1 MWNRNRDE
9 GGLAVADVAQEIE
22 VRAIDGLRSAYREQ
36 GYDQGYTRAT
46 RDIAALLVLA
56 TEEFIRSE
64 SLGEAD
70 RKLVR
75 AFLRYAERHVEAS
88 SPAFTYVEHSLGI

>member
-1 MWNRNRDE
+1 MWNRNTDE
-9 GGLAVADVAQEIE
+9 GGLAVEDVSREFSAL
-22 VRAIDGLRSAYREQ
+22 DGLRSAYREQ

-56 TEEFIRSE
+56 TEEFIRAE

-70 RKLVR
+70 RRLVR
-75 AFLRYAERHVEAS
+75 NFLRYAERHVEAS
-88 SPAFTYVEHSLGI
+88 SPAFTYVEHGLGI